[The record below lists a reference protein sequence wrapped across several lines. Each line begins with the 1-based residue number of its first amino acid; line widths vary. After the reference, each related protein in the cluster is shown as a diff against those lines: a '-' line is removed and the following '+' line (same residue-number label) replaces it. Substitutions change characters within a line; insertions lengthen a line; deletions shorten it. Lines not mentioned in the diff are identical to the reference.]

1 MEEDEKFF
9 ATSGVTIQSPQ
20 EESQGEHFSTT
31 LEELL
36 GWGEGLPGCPQKT
49 SGTMQGAVP

>member
-36 GWGEGLPGCPQKT
+36 G
-49 SGTMQGAVP
+49 